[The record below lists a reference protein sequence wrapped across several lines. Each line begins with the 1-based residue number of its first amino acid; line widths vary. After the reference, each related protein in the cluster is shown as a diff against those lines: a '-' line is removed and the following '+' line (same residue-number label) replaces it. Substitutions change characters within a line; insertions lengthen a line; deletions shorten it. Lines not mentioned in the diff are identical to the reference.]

1 MGRFNKY
8 EHQREI
14 KPRPNTVHPIWQGIG
29 CLLLILIPILSYA
42 GAVILV
48 NENLTQHWLP
58 APALLLQTVVIPVAG
73 IAVPHLYAN
82 LVVAFLLAL
91 IGFAVVTMIYS
102 VMYSAIAPSRYG
114 PLDAPPD
121 DFRPRKRRR

>member
-1 MGRFNKY
+1 
-8 EHQREI
+8 
-14 KPRPNTVHPIWQGIG
+14 
-29 CLLLILIPILSYA
+29 LSYA